1 MSRGALAAPVAA
13 LGATRREAAI
23 APLERPAGLRQS
35 AAMADSEAR
44 FDVLVAGGGMT
55 GLALAC
61 ALAGA
66 RVPVLLVEQ
75 RALEA
80 TTTMPFDGRVTAIS
94 RGSRHLLAG
103 IGVWHHLTGEA
114 QPILDIE
121 VGERHSPLT
130 VHYDHRAVG
139 GEPLGHIVEN
149 RVIRQALM
157 HRLAELAG
165 GALEIAAPDRAARIE
180 RRPEAVEVRLTG
192 GGRARAGLLVAADGR
207 ASPLRDLAGIGVMR
221 WNYDQ
226 TGIVATI
233 AHGEPHHGR
242 AFERFFAT
250 GPLAMLPMLGQRSSI
265 VWAADNRLARQLI
278 ALDDREFVAELA
290 DRFGD
295 RYGAL
300 ELAGPRWHYPLSMVQ
315 ARRYTDRRLALVGDA
330 ARAIH
335 PIAGQGWN
343 LALRDV
349 GALAELV
356 VDARRLGLD
365 PGGASV
371 LARYERWRRF
381 DSLALIG
388 ITDGLNRLFANDL
401 LPLRLARELG
411 LGAVE
416 RIPPL
421 KRFFMRHAMGLLG
434 DLPRLMRGEAL

>member
-1 MSRGALAAPVAA
+1 MRHSRPVA
-13 LGATRREAAI
+13 
-23 APLERPAGLRQS
+23 ERSSQ
-35 AAMADSEAR
+35 
-44 FDVLVAGGGMT
+44 FDLIIAGGGMT

-61 ALAGA
+61 TVAGA
-66 RVPVLLVEQ
+66 NVPVLLIEQ
-75 RALEA
+75 RPLPDTTALA
-80 TTTMPFDGRVTAIS
+80 FDGRVTAIA
-94 RGSRHLLAG
+94 RGSRHLLEG
-103 IGVWHHLTGEA
+103 IGIWPHLAEEA

-149 RVIRQALM
+149 RVIRRALLR
-157 HRLAELAG
+157 RLAELST
-165 GALEIAAPDRAARIE
+165 GALEVAAPERWGRIE
-180 RRPEAVEVRLTG
+180 RRTDLVDIALASGQRV
-192 GGRARAGLLVAADGR
+192 RARLLAAADGR
-207 ASPLRDLAGIGVMR
+207 GSPLRDLVGIGVTR
-221 WNYDQ
+221 WNYRQ
-226 TGIVATI
+226 TGIVATV
-233 AHGEPHHGR
+233 AHAEPHRGR

-250 GPLAMLPMLGQRSSI
+250 GPLAMLPMLGNRSSI
-265 VWAADNRLARQLI
+265 VWAADDRLARELI
-278 ALDDREFVAELA
+278 ALGDQDFIGELA

-300 ELAGPRWHYPLSMVQ
+300 ELAGPRWHYPLAMAQ
-315 ARRYTDRRLALVGDA
+315 ARRYTDRRLVLVGDA
-330 ARAIH
+330 ARTIH

-349 GALAELV
+349 AALAELV

-365 PGGASV
+365 PGGSYV
-371 LARYERWRRF
+371 LQRYERWRRF

-388 ITDGLNRLFANDL
+388 VTDGLNRLFANDL

>member
-1 MSRGALAAPVAA
+1 MTVRD
-13 LGATRREAAI
+13 E
-23 APLERPAGLRQS
+23 E
-35 AAMADSEAR
+35 
-44 FDVLVAGGGMT
+44 FDLIVAGGGMT

-61 ALAGA
+61 AAAGA
-66 RVPVLLVEQ
+66 GVRVLLLEE
-75 RALEA
+75 RALPD
-80 TTTMPFDGRVTAIS
+80 TTAPPFDGRVTAIA
-94 RGSRHLLAG
+94 RGSRHLLQGTG
-103 IGVWHHLTGEA
+103 IWPHLAEEA

-139 GEPLGHIVEN
+139 GGPLGHIVEN
-149 RVIRQALM
+149 RVIRRALLS
-157 HRLAELAG
+157 RLTELRG
-165 GALEIAAPDRAARIE
+165 DALEIAAPERWQRVE
-180 RRPEAVEVRLTG
+180 RREAVEVALASGRRV
-192 GGRARAGLLVAADGR
+192 RARLLAAADGR
-207 ASPLRDLAGIGVMR
+207 GSPLRELAGIGLTR
-221 WNYDQ
+221 WNYQQ
-226 TGIVATI
+226 TGIVATV
-233 AHGEPHHGR
+233 AHAEPHRGR

-250 GPLAMLPMLGQRSSI
+250 GPLAMLPMQGNRSSI
-265 VWAADNRLARQLI
+265 VWAADDRLARGLI
-278 ALDDREFVAELA
+278 ALDDDEFIAELA

-300 ELAGPRWHYPLSMVQ
+300 ELAGPRWHYPLSMVL
-315 ARRYTDRRLALVGDA
+315 ARRYTDRRLVLVGDA

-349 GALAELV
+349 AALAELV

-365 PGGASV
+365 PGGSYV
-371 LARYERWRRF
+371 LERYERWRRF

>member
-1 MSRGALAAPVAA
+1 MAGKD
-13 LGATRREAAI
+13 TRFELI
-23 APLERPAGLRQS
+23 
-35 AAMADSEAR
+35 
-44 FDVLVAGGGMT
+44 VVGGGMT
-55 GLALAC
+55 GLALA
-61 ALAGA
+61 AAVAGA
-66 RVPVLLVEQ
+66 GAHVLLVEQ
-75 RALEA
+75 RALPA
-80 TTTMPFDGRVTAIS
+80 TTELLFDGRVTAIS
-94 RGSRHLLAG
+94 RGSRYLLEG
-103 IGVWHHLTGEA
+103 IGVWPQLAATA
-114 QPILDIE
+114 QPILEIE

-130 VHYDHRAVG
+130 VRYDHRAVG

-149 RVIRQALM
+149 RVIRRALVR
-157 HRLAELAG
+157 RLAELEG
-165 GALEIAAPDRAARIE
+165 KALEVAAPDRPGRVE
-180 RRPEAVEVRLTG
+180 RRAEAVEVALAS
-192 GGRARAGLLVAADGR
+192 GRRVRAALLAAADGR
-207 ASPLRDLAGIGVMR
+207 SSPLRDLAGIGVLR
-221 WNYDQ
+221 WNYEQ

-233 AHGEPHHGR
+233 AHALPHHGR

-250 GPLAMLPMLGQRSSI
+250 GPLALLPMLGQRSSI
-265 VWAADNRLARQLI
+265 VWAADDRLARELI
-278 ALDDREFVAELA
+278 ALDDREFAAELG

-300 ELAGPRWHYPLSMVQ
+300 ELAGPRWHYPLSMIQ
-315 ARRYTDRRLALVGDA
+315 AGRYTDRRLALVGDA

-349 GALAELV
+349 AALAELI

-401 LPLRLARELG
+401 FPLRLARELG
-411 LGAVE
+411 LGVVE
-416 RIPPL
+416 RVAPF

>member
-1 MSRGALAAPVAA
+1 MG
-13 LGATRREAAI
+13 RRA
-23 APLERPAGLRQS
+23 
-35 AAMADSEAR
+35 AR
-44 FDVLVAGGGMT
+44 FDLIVAGGGMT
-55 GLALAC
+55 GLTLAC
-61 ALAGA
+61 AVAGA

-75 RALEA
+75 RPLPA
-80 TTTMPFDGRVTAIS
+80 TTALPFDGRVTAIS
-94 RGSRHLLAG
+94 RGSRHLLEG
-103 IGVWHHLTGEA
+103 IGVWPHLADEA

-149 RVIRQALM
+149 RVIRRALLR
-157 HRLAELAG
+157 RLGELIPG
-165 GALEIAAPDRAARIE
+165 PLEVVAPDRLTRTE
-180 RRPEAVEVRLTG
+180 RRADAVEIELSSGIRVG
-192 GGRARAGLLVAADGR
+192 AALLAAADGR
-207 ASPLRDLAGIGVMR
+207 QSPLRDLAGIGVMG
-221 WNYDQ
+221 WNYEQ

-233 AHGEPHHGR
+233 AHAEPHRGR

-250 GPLAMLPMLGQRSSI
+250 GPLAMLPMQGNRSSI
-265 VWAADNRLARQLI
+265 VWAADNRLARELI
-278 ALDDREFVAELA
+278 ALDDREFVAELG

-300 ELAGPRWHYPLSMVQ
+300 ELAGPRWHYPLSMIQ

-349 GALAELV
+349 AALAELI
-356 VDARRLGLD
+356 VDARRTGLD
-365 PGGASV
+365 PGSAYV
-371 LARYERWRRF
+371 LGRYERWRRF
-381 DSLALIG
+381 DSLALIS

-401 LPLRLARELG
+401 FPLRLARELG

>member
-1 MSRGALAAPVAA
+1 MTVRD
-13 LGATRREAAI
+13 E
-23 APLERPAGLRQS
+23 E
-35 AAMADSEAR
+35 
-44 FDVLVAGGGMT
+44 FDLIVAGGGMT

-61 ALAGA
+61 AAAGA
-66 RVPVLLVEQ
+66 GVRVLLLEQ
-75 RALEA
+75 RALPD
-80 TTTMPFDGRVTAIS
+80 TTAPPFDGRVTAIA
-94 RGSRHLLAG
+94 RGSRHLLQGTG
-103 IGVWHHLTGEA
+103 IWPHLAEEA

-139 GEPLGHIVEN
+139 GGPLGHIVEN
-149 RVIRQALM
+149 RVIRRALLS
-157 HRLAELAG
+157 RLTELRG
-165 GALEIAAPDRAARIE
+165 DALEIAAPERWQRVE
-180 RRPEAVEVRLTG
+180 RREAVEVALASGRRVRDRLL
-192 GGRARAGLLVAADGR
+192 AAADGR
-207 ASPLRDLAGIGVMR
+207 GSPLRDLAGIGLTR
-221 WNYDQ
+221 WNYQQ
-226 TGIVATI
+226 TGIVATV
-233 AHGEPHHGR
+233 AHAEPHRGR

-250 GPLAMLPMLGQRSSI
+250 GPLAMLPMQGNRSSI
-265 VWAADNRLARQLI
+265 VWAADDRLARGLI
-278 ALDDREFVAELA
+278 ALDDDEFIAELA

-315 ARRYTDRRLALVGDA
+315 ARRYTDRRLVLVGDA

-349 GALAELV
+349 AALAELV

-365 PGGASV
+365 PGGSYV
-371 LARYERWRRF
+371 LERYERWRRF

>member
-1 MSRGALAAPVAA
+1 
-13 LGATRREAAI
+13 
-23 APLERPAGLRQS
+23 
-35 AAMADSEAR
+35 
-44 FDVLVAGGGMT
+44 MT

-61 ALAGA
+61 AVAGA

-75 RALEA
+75 RALPA
-80 TTTMPFDGRVTAIS
+80 TTEPPFDGRVTAIS
-94 RGSRHLLAG
+94 RGSRHLLEG
-103 IGVWHHLTGEA
+103 IGVWPHLAHEA

-149 RVIRQALM
+149 RVIRRALLC
-157 HRLAELAG
+157 RITELTT
-165 GALEIAAPDRAARIE
+165 GALEVAAPDRPARIE
-180 RRPEAVEVRLTG
+180 RRADAVEIALAR
-192 GGRARAGLLVAADGR
+192 GRRVRAGLLAAADGR
-207 ASPLRDLAGIGVMR
+207 SSPLRDLAGIGVMR
-221 WNYDQ
+221 WNYEQ

-233 AHGEPHHGR
+233 AHTEPHHGR
-242 AFERFFAT
+242 AFERFFGT

-265 VWAADNRLARQLI
+265 VWAADNRLARELI
-278 ALDDREFVAELA
+278 ALDDREFVAEVG

-300 ELAGPRWHYPLSMVQ
+300 ELAGPRWHYPLSMIQ
-315 ARRYTDRRLALVGDA
+315 AGRYTDRRLALVGDA

-349 GALAELV
+349 AALAELI
-356 VDARRLGLD
+356 VDARRTGLD
-365 PGGASV
+365 PGGTYV
-371 LARYERWRRF
+371 LARYGRWRRF

-388 ITDGLNRLFANDL
+388 ITDGLHRLFANDL
-401 LPLRLARELG
+401 FPLRLARELG

>member
-1 MSRGALAAPVAA
+1 M
-13 LGATRREAAI
+13 
-23 APLERPAGLRQS
+23 
-35 AAMADSEAR
+35 
-44 FDVLVAGGGMT
+44 
-55 GLALAC
+55 
-61 ALAGA
+61 
-66 RVPVLLVEQ
+66 
-75 RALEA
+75 
-80 TTTMPFDGRVTAIS
+80 
-94 RGSRHLLAG
+94 
-103 IGVWHHLTGEA
+103 
-114 QPILDIE
+114 
-121 VGERHSPLT
+121 
-130 VHYDHRAVG
+130 
-139 GEPLGHIVEN
+139 
-149 RVIRQALM
+149 
-157 HRLAELAG
+157 RLAS
-165 GALEIAAPDRAARIE
+165 
-180 RRPEAVEVRLTG
+180 
-192 GGRARAGLLVAADGR
+192 GGRARAGLLAAADGR

-221 WNYDQ
+221 WNYEQ

-233 AHGEPHHGR
+233 AHGEPHRGR

-265 VWAADNRLARQLI
+265 VWAADNRLARELI

-315 ARRYTDRRLALVGDA
+315 ATRYTDRRLALVGDA

-349 GALAELV
+349 AALAELI

-365 PGGASV
+365 PGGAAV

-434 DLPRLMRGEAL
+434 DLPRLMRGEALLTGTVSAPRRAISAAGWSQPGVPNGTPAVITIEAPGPATPLSRASRQARSVISSTSWASSHTTVCSPQTSASRRAVPVWVIRLRIGRPGRSRAARSAVEPVVV

>member
-1 MSRGALAAPVAA
+1 MRHSRPVADRDA
-13 LGATRREAAI
+13 
-23 APLERPAGLRQS
+23 Q
-35 AAMADSEAR
+35 
-44 FDVLVAGGGMT
+44 FDLIIAGGGMT

-61 ALAGA
+61 TVAGA
-66 RVPVLLVEQ
+66 NVPVLLIEQ
-75 RALEA
+75 RPLPDTTALA
-80 TTTMPFDGRVTAIS
+80 FDGRVTAIA
-94 RGSRHLLAG
+94 RGSRHLLEG
-103 IGVWHHLTGEA
+103 IGIWPYLAEEA

-149 RVIRQALM
+149 RVIRRALLR
-157 HRLAELAG
+157 RLAELST
-165 GALEIAAPDRAARIE
+165 GALEIAAPERWGRIE
-180 RRPEAVEVRLTG
+180 RRTDSVDIALASGQRV
-192 GGRARAGLLVAADGR
+192 RARLLAAADGR
-207 ASPLRDLAGIGVMR
+207 GSPLRDLVGIGVTR
-221 WNYDQ
+221 WNYRQ
-226 TGIVATI
+226 TGIVATV
-233 AHGEPHHGR
+233 AHAKPHRGR

-250 GPLAMLPMLGQRSSI
+250 GPLAMLPMLGNRSSI
-265 VWAADNRLARQLI
+265 VWAADDRLARELI
-278 ALDDREFVAELA
+278 ALGDQDFIGELA

-300 ELAGPRWHYPLSMVQ
+300 ELAGPRWHYPLAMVQ
-315 ARRYTDRRLALVGDA
+315 ARRYTDRRLVLVGDA

-349 GALAELV
+349 AALAELV

-365 PGGASV
+365 PGGSYV
-371 LARYERWRRF
+371 LQRYERWRRF